1 MTRKEN
7 LRMQKFL
14 AGKGFRVRVKRIH
27 DGSMKGVW
35 RIYGPGQRW
44 TEGLAEVLNKLG
56 FTDFDGKPLG
66 IYSGNGGAFQ
76 VFVRGFDE
84 MASPSKNVDL

>member
-7 LRMQKFL
+7 LRMQTFL
-14 AGKGFRVRVKRIH
+14 ARRGFRVRVKRIH

-56 FTDFDGKPLG
+56 FTDFDGTPLSTF
-66 IYSGNGGAFQ
+66 SGNGNAFQ
-76 VFVRGFDE
+76 VFVRGFDS

>member
-35 RIYGPGQRW
+35 RIYGPGQQW

-56 FTDFDGKPLG
+56 FANFDGTPLG
-66 IYSGNGGAFQ
+66 IFSASGDFQ
-76 VFVRGFDE
+76 IFVRGFNE

>member
-7 LRMQKFL
+7 LRMQEYCTSHGLQIRAKY
-14 AGKGFRVRVKRIH
+14 IH
-27 DGSMKGVW
+27 DGSMKRIW
-35 RIYGPGQRW
+35 RLFGPGQ
-44 TEGLAEVLNKLG
+44 TLTPVLAEKLNGLG

-66 IYSGNGGAFQ
+66 IYSGNGSTFQ
-76 VFVRGFDE
+76 VFVRGFNE